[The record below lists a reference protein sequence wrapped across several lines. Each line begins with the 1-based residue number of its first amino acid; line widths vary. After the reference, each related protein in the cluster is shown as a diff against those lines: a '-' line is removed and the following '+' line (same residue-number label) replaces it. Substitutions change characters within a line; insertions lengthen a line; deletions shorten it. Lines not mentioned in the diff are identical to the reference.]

1 MSDMYDAEGP
11 KRRPRES
18 KKSSPA
24 DADWLTGRSWD
35 DIRAQLA
42 ESQRTGAKR
51 PTGEPGS
58 PRVSQNR
65 GGARPT
71 QPPRRTG
78 EPAAPRGRKRPPAP
92 ANPANA
98 GRGGAAKG
106 RPAAGRPQ
114 PVKKPTVAG
123 KPPRPGAG
131 SRKKQAAQPASSPR
145 NLWQNVKFWG
155 RRIGIGLLVTAVFV
169 GVLFGVFYVEKQL
182 SEYFGAQSQ
191 VDTLQVND
199 EALAVPLCQPGD
211 LDVQVTTNASTLQ
224 TGSHWKVKLVIKN
237 KSARA
242 CYTEG
247 GPNRFGISLKS
258 GEVSVY
264 ESQKCAAKDGQIPL
278 LLNPQKSWQMDLTWD
293 ARVWTNC
300 QAGDVAKPGTYVATI
315 FNQDKLVGEPHV
327 LTVVPRPEPKP
338 EPKPAD
344 KPAEKPADKP
354 AEKPAD
360 KPA

>member
-1 MSDMYDAEGP
+1 MSDMYDAERP
-11 KRRPRES
+11 NRRPRES

-51 PTGEPGS
+51 STGQGRNSRTFRAHSSAGS
-58 PRVSQNR
+58 PQPQRDN
-65 GGARPT
+65 T
-71 QPPRRTG
+71 QPGTSHV
-78 EPAAPRGRKRPPAP
+78 RKRPPAP
-92 ANPANA
+92 RNQANTGRGVSARGRSQTGVRTLHANPKTA
-98 GRGGAAKG
+98 
-106 RPAAGRPQ
+106 
-114 PVKKPTVAG
+114 
-123 KPPRPGAG
+123 PGAKNPRTT
-131 SRKKQAAQPASSPR
+131 SKNARKKVGTQLRSTQLNIRDKAKLWGKRIFIGTVSIAVIVTLVIGGIYANKQIR
-145 NLWQNVKFWG
+145 NFTSAN
-155 RRIGIGLLVTAVFV
+155 TAVANV
-169 GVLFGVFYVEKQL
+169 PE
-182 SEYFGAQSQ
+182 
-191 VDTLQVND
+191 ND
-199 EALAVPLCQPGD
+199 EVMPVPLCQPGD
-211 LDVQVTTNASTLQ
+211 LDVQVSTNASTLQ

-264 ESQKCAAKDGQIPL
+264 ESQKCAAKDAQIPL

-293 ARVWTNC
+293 AHVWANC
-300 QAGDVAKPGTYVATI
+300 KAGDVAKPGTYVATI

-338 EPKPAD
+338 EPKTTD

-354 AEKPAD
+354 E
-360 KPA
+360 